1 MTAASGKSC
10 NETCLQN
17 GLHYATLLGDAA
29 RNGFNTVFKA
39 LSRQE
44 VQSYGLTYLIALLHK
59 STIGTKVFEVPQI
72 TDHDVQIFAYCGRVG
87 NGSLTL
93 MAINHHSE
101 DFEFDFKLASK
112 QHSTEVLQYV
122 ITVADGTILLNEETF
137 NFEAQLEP
145 SARVRPI
152 LKGLQLTIPTQA
164 IAFWVVPNL
173 NLREC
178 FDDYQDLRSK
188 VSRSVTVLES
198 SVDQLLQELIAERAG
213 RQDITQM
220 SRRKRSTDAVEDE
233 LKESELVENKQKR
246 GPRAKGKREP
256 RQTLNYRRKERTVRL
271 KEKRAERR
279 QLKLQR
285 RPLRERGKRQSRKR
299 SRCANPSK
307 LKDSKKKTK
316 RSSLAE
322 AVNHPPVFGESYEEQ
337 VNRSS
342 FPQGDVHLVISKGPE
357 EEDLLS
363 IEEAPIRQNRKKY
376 RRKKTS
382 KANSSEKDLRFVVPQ
397 VAFIREQ
404 EMPRPELEVAESI
417 HRQISLNE
425 PEEITK
431 KPKVYPINRELVEVS
446 EIQEAIRTGVPIV
459 KRDHG
464 ETDESS
470 LRDDTEGG
478 DYEEQSMEEEQN
490 MDEEQIQDEGGEEQ
504 PEDSADNASLPDH
517 SLGASPELGRSIGL
531 SDEDMSEDSSEAY
544 DEMLERRKRS
554 LPSSETDFQLE
565 EPSLVN
571 STKLQQKFVE
581 MFDQLLGS
589 FQIKSQENSARE
601 NLDDDDADQ
610 ELQRS
615 KRNALLHPRSWESRE
630 RTNLL
635 HQKRTS
641 TESRENRISAEQLEE
656 VQKIR
661 AELSKSRIDE
671 QSSTTESNVRNTT
684 ASSKDSDRPAV
695 LMMRTVTQLVKS
707 VSTELSRVLSKWLP
721 KSKK

>member
-1 MTAASGKSC
+1 M
-10 NETCLQN
+10 
-17 GLHYATLLGDAA
+17 
-29 RNGFNTVFKA
+29 
-39 LSRQE
+39 
-44 VQSYGLTYLIALLHK
+44 
-59 STIGTKVFEVPQI
+59 
-72 TDHDVQIFAYCGRVG
+72 
-87 NGSLTL
+87 
-93 MAINHHSE
+93 
-101 DFEFDFKLASK
+101 
-112 QHSTEVLQYV
+112 
-122 ITVADGTILLNEETF
+122 
-137 NFEAQLEP
+137 
-145 SARVRPI
+145 
-152 LKGLQLTIPTQA
+152 
-164 IAFWVVPNL
+164 
-173 NLREC
+173 
-178 FDDYQDLRSK
+178 
-188 VSRSVTVLES
+188 
-198 SVDQLLQELIAERAG
+198 
-213 RQDITQM
+213 
-220 SRRKRSTDAVEDE
+220 
-233 LKESELVENKQKR
+233 
-246 GPRAKGKREP
+246 
-256 RQTLNYRRKERTVRL
+256 
-271 KEKRAERR
+271 
-279 QLKLQR
+279 
-285 RPLRERGKRQSRKR
+285 
-299 SRCANPSK
+299 
-307 LKDSKKKTK
+307 
-316 RSSLAE
+316 
-322 AVNHPPVFGESYEEQ
+322 
-337 VNRSS
+337 
-342 FPQGDVHLVISKGPE
+342 
-357 EEDLLS
+357 
-363 IEEAPIRQNRKKY
+363 
-376 RRKKTS
+376 
-382 KANSSEKDLRFVVPQ
+382 
-397 VAFIREQ
+397 
-404 EMPRPELEVAESI
+404 
-417 HRQISLNE
+417 
-425 PEEITK
+425 
-431 KPKVYPINRELVEVS
+431 
-446 EIQEAIRTGVPIV
+446 